1 MTASEVSRSKAM
13 SELLD
18 FHGNGQAAATPG
30 EAASAGCGP
39 NLRPQSCKAT
49 VMGGGARNQRASCA
63 ICLPVIPKEDK
74 SESLDFR
81 GNGGAPRRGVGAPN
95 KEMPRSPYAHAKG
108 MTVTLGRR

>member
-1 MTASEVSRSKAM
+1 MAASGASRSKAM

-18 FHGNGQAAATPG
+18 FHGNGQVAATPG

-39 NLRPQSCKAT
+39 NLRPQSCKTT
-49 VMGGGARNQRASCA
+49 VMGGGGRNQRASCA

-81 GNGGAPRRGVGAPN
+81 GNGGAPVGGRGRA
-95 KEMPRSPYAHAKG
+95 E
-108 MTVTLGRR
+108 